1 MDFGVWMNFSYSNN
15 VIYILIYNR
24 YIYNFEF
31 FNIYRVKS
39 SQLLSHWLD
48 HWPTTST
55 ESMTSRVSQLWVY
68 DNWKESY
75 NIHVKDLQAL
85 QLFIPGTIVRI
96 QTIPALDKSS
106 QPIPNKVIFHQLFWS
121 FKACIDAF
129 VFCKPMVQIDGTWLY
144 GRYKG
149 ILLIVVAQDVANN
162 IFPLAF
168 VIVESE
174 TTDDWH
180 FFCKTWEPTSHHNM
194 VYA

>member
-1 MDFGVWMNFSYSNN
+1 
-15 VIYILIYNR
+15 
-24 YIYNFEF
+24 
-31 FNIYRVKS
+31 
-39 SQLLSHWLD
+39 
-48 HWPTTST
+48 
-55 ESMTSRVSQLWVY
+55 MTSRVSQLWVY

-106 QPIPNKVIFHQLFWS
+106 QPIPNKVIFHQLVWS
-121 FKACIDAF
+121 IKACIDAF

-174 TTDDWH
+174 TTDD
-180 FFCKTWEPTSHHNM
+180 
-194 VYA
+194 